1 MNNDKNNTNSV
12 NSVNAFA
19 NFLHEV
25 EQTDYSTNK
34 TASGA
39 LTIQQSTRNNLRREG
54 LKALVNDLK
63 AWLPDFDIV
72 ETKDGIVIVAENE
85 PGDFTFSWELKSTIK
100 SIDYDPFIAANNWE
114 EKQIQDAA
122 KKADRIK
129 RAKEKQEALEEKR
142 KKKLKTLENKD
153 N

>member
-1 MNNDKNNTNSV
+1 MNNDNNNINSV
-12 NSVNAFA
+12 NSFA

-39 LTIQQSTRNNLRREG
+39 LTIQQSTRNSLRREG
-54 LKALVNDLK
+54 LKALVADLK
-63 AWLPDFDIV
+63 TWLPDFDIV

-129 RAKEKQEALEEKR
+129 RAEEKQEALAEKR
-142 KKKLKTLENKD
+142 AKKLAKLNTNVEQ
-153 N
+153 

>member
-1 MNNDKNNTNSV
+1 MNNDNNNINSI
-12 NSVNAFA
+12 NSFA

-25 EQTDYSTNK
+25 EQTDYLTNK

-39 LTIQQSTRNNLRREG
+39 LTIQQSTRNSLRREG
-54 LKALVNDLK
+54 LKALVADLK

-129 RAKEKQEALEEKR
+129 RAEEKQEALAEKRQRKLAKLNQTIEEK
-142 KKKLKTLENKD
+142 
-153 N
+153 

>member
-1 MNNDKNNTNSV
+1 MNNDNNNINSI
-12 NSVNAFA
+12 NSFA

-39 LTIQQSTRNNLRREG
+39 LTIQQSTRNSLRREG
-54 LKALVNDLK
+54 LKALVTDLK

-129 RAKEKQEALEEKR
+129 RAEEKQEALAEKR
-142 KKKLKTLENKD
+142 AKKLKALKSNKTD
-153 N
+153 VE

>member
-1 MNNDKNNTNSV
+1 MNNNNINKLANS
-12 NSVNAFA
+12 FA

-25 EQTDYSTNK
+25 EQTNYSTNK

-39 LTIQQSTRNNLRREG
+39 LTIQQSTRNSLRREG
-54 LKALVNDLK
+54 LKALVADLK

-100 SIDYDPFIAANNWE
+100 SINYDPFIAANNWE

-129 RAKEKQEALEEKR
+129 RAEEKQEALAEKR
-142 KKKLKTLENKD
+142 AKKLKTLKNKD

>member
-1 MNNDKNNTNSV
+1 MNNSINS
-12 NSVNAFA
+12 FA

-39 LTIQQSTRNNLRREG
+39 LTIQQSTRNSLRREG

-129 RAKEKQEALEEKR
+129 RAEEKQAQLEEKR
-142 KKKLKTLENKD
+142 QRKLKTLENKVD
-153 N
+153 VE